1 MSLEAIELHL
11 HLHLLFLPA
20 FTEIYM
26 TLLEGKIAESTLL
39 GIPMGKYDG
48 LTVKLWSS
56 TLSVQVGSVG
66 QIETEVENVSL
77 VLDSAKENLI
87 WCPYAIALESWDLFK
102 FHGEKQMWAT
112 AGSSL
117 NEDLMAFARRGRVSM
132 LRAVDFCSEHY
143 LPHTAFDCQAW
154 RQYRQR
160 ENNSMD
166 LQNVP
171 PPVLRYLLGAD

>member
-1 MSLEAIELHL
+1 MEYNNQISEKNKHQNSEAIEL

-56 TLSVQVGSVG
+56 TLSVQVWVWKRF
-66 QIETEVENVSL
+66 T
-77 VLDSAKENLI
+77 
-87 WCPYAIALESWDLFK
+87 LESWDLFK

-143 LPHTAFDCQAW
+143 LPHT
-154 RQYRQR
+154 
-160 ENNSMD
+160 
-166 LQNVP
+166 
-171 PPVLRYLLGAD
+171 